1 MSTVRLDLL
10 LHPVRMRMVNALAGG
25 IVVTTSDLCRRLPDL
40 PKATVYRHV
49 DRLVR
54 GGVFK
59 VVAERQV
66 RGAVE
71 RQLTLVRD
79 QARIDPE
86 ESRSMTLEDHRRS
99 FTAAAAALL
108 VEFNR
113 YLDHGEADPLGDG
126 VSYRQ
131 FTLWMTPAERS
142 RLYRGVK
149 RLLAS
154 LATTPGKGRAPY
166 LLSTIV
172 FPTGPV
178 ARPSEKTVRRRRRS
192 RSG

>member
-1 MSTVRLDLL
+1 MSTARLNLL

-25 IVVTTSDLCRRLPDL
+25 ITVTTSDLCRRMPDL

-54 GGVFK
+54 AGIVK
-59 VVAERQV
+59 VVAERRV

-71 RQLTLVRD
+71 RQLTLARD

-99 FTAAAAALL
+99 FTAATAALL

-113 YLDHGEADPLGDG
+113 YLDDGEADPLRDG

-131 FTLWMTPAERS
+131 FTFWMSPAERS
-142 RLYRGVK
+142 RLYRDVT
-149 RLLAS
+149 RLLTS

-166 LLSTIV
+166 LLGTIV

-178 ARPSEKTVRRRRRS
+178 ARPAAKTVRRRRRS